1 MKISLIVTTYNWE
14 AALELALKSIARQSA
29 LPAEILVADDGSG
42 PATAAMVRAWAQ
54 RLPVPLRHL
63 WQQDEGFR
71 LARSRNR
78 AIAACRGDYVVIVDG
93 DMILHREFIHDHARA
108 ARRGCFIQGVR
119 LLAGPATT
127 QRLLREQRLDLG
139 LFSRDIRRRRHTIRN
154 RALSWLLYQK
164 NHTHQKAIRGS
175 NQAYWRDDLLRVNGY
190 DERMVGWG
198 REDNEL
204 AARLYN
210 IGIRRRNLKFAAL
223 AIHLHHTVRHPAGV
237 NPNDRLLQVTIAE
250 RRTHCELGIG
260 QHLEE
265 FPGAAAN

>member
-1 MKISLIVTTYNWE
+1 MNISLIITTYNWE
-14 AALELALKSIARQSA
+14 AALELTLLSLVRQSMM
-29 LPAEILVADDGSG
+29 PAEILVADDGSSPSTG
-42 PATAAMVRAWAQ
+42 AMVNEWAR

-63 WQQDEGFR
+63 WQPDEGFR

-93 DMILHREFIHDHARA
+93 DMILHREFIRDHARA

-119 LLAGPATT
+119 VLTGPAAS
-127 QRLLREQRLDLG
+127 QRMLQEKLLDLG
-139 LFSRDIRRRRHTIRN
+139 LFSRGIHRRRHTIRN
-154 RALSWLLYQK
+154 LAFSWILYQQV
-164 NHTHQKAIRGS
+164 HTHQKAIRGS
-175 NQAYWRDDLLRVNGY
+175 NQAYWRNDLLRVNGF

-198 REDNEL
+198 REDNEI

-223 AIHLHHTVRHPAGV
+223 AIHLYHDVRHPVGV
-237 NPNDRLLQVTIAE
+237 NPNDVLLQATIAE
-250 RRTHCELGIG
+250 RRTWCELGIS

-265 FPGAAAN
+265 FSGLAAT